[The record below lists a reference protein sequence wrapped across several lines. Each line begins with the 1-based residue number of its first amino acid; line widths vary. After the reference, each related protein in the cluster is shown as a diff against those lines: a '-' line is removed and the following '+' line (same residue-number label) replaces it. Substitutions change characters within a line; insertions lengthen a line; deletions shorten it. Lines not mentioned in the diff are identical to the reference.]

1 MQVLT
6 PDIATIRMDF
16 PILDRIVNGHVL
28 AYLDNAAS
36 SQMPSVVMEAYADYH
51 RRYHANVHR
60 GVHTLSQ
67 EATDAYENARDEVM
81 AFIGAAFREE
91 IVFTTGTTD
100 SINLV
105 AASWGG
111 TFLGEGDRILVSN
124 LEHHANIVPWVRLA
138 ETKGAR
144 IEVIPITDSGEIN
157 MDAYVRLLPGAKLV
171 AVNHVSNALG
181 TINPIAEIVR
191 LAKAEGAV
199 TMVDGAQA
207 VPHMAVDVQTIGCD
221 FYAFSTH
228 KICGPTGF
236 GVLYGRKSLLESMP
250 PYRSGGDMILS
261 VSFDRIVYNKVPFLF
276 EAGTPP
282 IAQGIQTGAAI
293 RYLNGIGMDV
303 IAELEHR
310 LLTYATEALSDIDGL
325 RIIGTA
331 ADKAAVISFV
341 LDGIHPHDVGTIL
354 DEDGIAVRTGHHCAQ
369 PVMERYGIPAT
380 TRASFAFYNTTG
392 EIERLA
398 ASIRRTIQL
407 LR

>member
-1 MQVLT
+1 MIDT
-6 PDIATIRMDF
+6 WPDTAIIRKDF
-16 PILDRIVNGHVL
+16 PILQRIVNGRVL

-36 SQMPSVVMEAYADYH
+36 SQMPQPVIDAYTEYH

-67 EATDAYENARDEVM
+67 EATDAYEGARDAVRG
-81 AFIGAAFREE
+81 FIGASSRDE

-105 AASWGG
+105 ASSWGG
-111 TFLGEGDRILVSN
+111 TFLKAGDRILVSN
-124 LEHHANIVPWVRLA
+124 MEHHANIVPWVRLA
-138 ETKGAR
+138 ESKGLAL
-144 IEVIPITDSGEIN
+144 EVIPITDSGEID
-157 MDAYVRLLPGAKLV
+157 MDAFAGLLPGAKLV

-181 TINPIAEIVR
+181 TINPIADIIR
-191 LAKAEGAV
+191 LAKAEGAA
-199 TMVDGAQA
+199 TMIDGAQA
-207 VPHMAVDVQTIGCD
+207 VPHLSVDVTTLDCD

-228 KICGPTGF
+228 KMCGPTGF

-261 VSFDRIVYNKVPFLF
+261 VSFGKITYNKVPFLF

-282 IAQGIQTGAAI
+282 IAQGIQTAAAI
-293 RYLNGIGMDV
+293 RYLTGIGMDV
-303 IAELEHR
+303 IAEMEHR
-310 LLTYATEALSDIDGL
+310 LLLYATEVLSGIDGL

-331 ADKAAVISFV
+331 PEKAAVVSFV
-341 LDGIHPHDVGTIL
+341 LDGIHPHDVGTVL

-369 PVMERYGIPAT
+369 PVMDRYRIPAT
-380 TRASFAFYNTTG
+380 TRASFAFYNTTD
-392 EIERLA
+392 EIDRLA
-398 ASIRRTIQL
+398 ESVRRTIRL

>member
-1 MQVLT
+1 MSHR
-6 PDIATIRMDF
+6 PNIATIRQDF
-16 PILDRIVNGHVL
+16 PILDRIVNGNAL

-36 SQMPSVVMEAYADYH
+36 SQMPVCVIDAFDRYH
-51 RRYHANVHR
+51 RHYHANVHR

-67 EATDAYENARDEVM
+67 EATDAYEAARDTIKG
-81 AFIGAAFREE
+81 FINASSREE

-111 TFLGEGDRILVSN
+111 TFLREGDTVLVSN
-124 LEHHANIVPWVRLA
+124 MEHHANIVPWFRLA
-138 ETKGAR
+138 EQKR
-144 IEVIPITDSGEIN
+144 LNLRVIPITDAGE
-157 MDAYVRLLPGAKLV
+157 MDMEAYHRLLPGSRLV

-181 TINPIAEIVR
+181 TVNPVR
-191 LAKAEGAV
+191 EMVRMAREAGAV
-199 TMVDGAQA
+199 TMIDGAQA
-207 VPHMAVDVQTIGCD
+207 VPHMPVDVQSIGCD
-221 FYAFSTH
+221 FYAFSAH
-228 KICGPTGF
+228 KMCGPTGF

-261 VSFDRIVYNKVPFLF
+261 VSFSEIVYNKVPFVF

-282 IAQGIQTGAAI
+282 IAQAVMTAEAV
-293 RYLNGIGMDV
+293 RYLAGIGLDT
-303 IAELEHR
+303 IAAMEQA
-310 LLTYATEALSDIDGL
+310 LLRYATDALSDIEGL

-331 ADKAAVISFV
+331 PEKAAVVSFV
-341 LDGIHPHDVGTIL
+341 LEGIHPHDVGTVL

-380 TRASFAFYNTTG
+380 TRASFAFYNTTD
-392 EIERLA
+392 EIDRLA
-398 ASIRRTIQL
+398 ASVRKTIGL